1 MRPCKDCKKAHEM
14 VLASMEYVKV
24 LGFRIR
30 KTEEISETWKKAAQT
45 HAEECVKLR
54 EQLHHLRTAAE
65 SGMLPQIVKER
76 DALRAE
82 CDDLRRV
89 FLLVHGSL
97 GIRQGEHIGNAIE
110 ALKKERDEL
119 MIQVQDMR
127 AEIDALNTR
136 IRQSRGEYDAIKKE
150 RDELN
155 TRLRQSIARGDFAEM
170 RATEL
175 TAEIERLKKPA
186 RQHPVAVGEWVLRT
200 GGGGAYPIGTVA
212 QVNQYSPSGDYLVR
226 LAGQTRIV
234 TWFKENCTP
243 CDPPEATHDTPE
255 GKASAES
262 AVKREP
268 KPGDKVRLVREP
280 SHTDIPAMLPWSK
293 AFGMP
298 GDTAIVVIM
307 AVPDKVPS
315 GTIPVRTGMGRCFF
329 WPISCIEIVE
339 DAK

>member
-1 MRPCKDCKKAHEM
+1 MDLHELRVAARLIDGLAKRALFAEKQM
-14 VLASMEYVKV
+14 VALEGQCAEWR
-24 LGFRIR
+24 RIAD
-30 KTEEISETWKKAAQT
+30 ELKAARNLT
-45 HAEECVKLR
+45 
-54 EQLHHLRTAAE
+54 TATAE
-65 SGMLPQIVKER
+65 SVIKER
-76 DALRAE
+76 DDWKKVAQSHAGSMALLPATTPKRAW
-82 CDDLRRV
+82 L
-89 FLLVHGSL
+89 
-97 GIRQGEHIGNAIE
+97 
-110 ALKKERDEL
+110 ALKKERDGFFVQ
-119 MIQVQDMR
+119 IQDMR
-127 AEIDALNTR
+127 AELDRLLAQLR
-136 IRQSRGEYDAIKKE
+136 EEKQHGDKLWS
-150 RDELN
+150 ELHE
-155 TRLRQSIARGDFAEM
+155 LRKLRARA
-170 RATEL
+170 
-175 TAEIERLKKPA
+175 
-186 RQHPVAVGEWVLRT
+186 HPVKVGEWVLRT

-243 CDPPEATHDTPE
+243 CDPPEATHDTPA
-255 GKASAES
+255 GKQAAES

>member
-1 MRPCKDCKKAHEM
+1 MDLHEFIRM
-14 VLASMEYVKV
+14 TTIINRLAKRA
-24 LGFRIR
+24 LF
-30 KTEEISETWKKAAQT
+30 
-45 HAEECVKLR
+45 AEEQMVALEGQC
-54 EQLHHLRTAAE
+54 AE
-65 SGMLPQIVKER
+65 WKRIADELKAER
-76 DALRAE
+76 DAAKQEAASARQDAVTRAE
-82 CDDLRRV
+82 ADRKRID
-89 FLLVHGSL
+89 G
-97 GIRQGEHIGNAIE
+97 
-110 ALKKERDEL
+110 L
-119 MIQVQDMR
+119 MIQAQDMR
-127 AEIDALNTR
+127 
-136 IRQSRGEYDAIKKE
+136 
-150 RDELN
+150 
-155 TRLRQSIARGDFAEM
+155 
-170 RATEL
+170 
-175 TAEIERLKKPA
+175 AEIERLKKPA
-186 RQHPVAVGEWVLRT
+186 RKHPVAVGEWVLRT